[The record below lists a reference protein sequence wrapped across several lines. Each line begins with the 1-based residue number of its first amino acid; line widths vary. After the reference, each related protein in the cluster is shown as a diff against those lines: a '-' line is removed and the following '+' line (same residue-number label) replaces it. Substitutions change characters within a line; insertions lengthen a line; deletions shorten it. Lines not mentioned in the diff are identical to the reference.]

1 MTLIYTLA
9 ENIVCILVIDLVM
22 VLVRSSEI

>member
-1 MTLIYTLA
+1 MTLIYTSA

-22 VLVRSSEI
+22 ILVRSSEI